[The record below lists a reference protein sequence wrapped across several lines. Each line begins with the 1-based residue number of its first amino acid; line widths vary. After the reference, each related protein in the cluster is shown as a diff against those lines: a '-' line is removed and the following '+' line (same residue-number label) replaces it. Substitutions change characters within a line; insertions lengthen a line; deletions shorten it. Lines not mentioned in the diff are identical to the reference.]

1 MKRHLYGAPFVF
13 ATKIGEATM
22 CARPARPLCADQLTP
37 HDVAGG
43 SITSGENLWR
53 IWIVQITPDRV
64 IGDRPAKL
72 NKLLKKAAK
81 TYGPY
86 TEGGWVRF

>member
-13 ATKIGEATM
+13 ARKIGEAIM
-22 CARPARPLCADQLTP
+22 CARPARPLCADQPTP

-64 IGDRPAKL
+64 IGNRSDETAKFIEIGCE
-72 NKLLKKAAK
+72 NVWSI
-81 TYGPY
+81 Y
-86 TEGGWVRF
+86 